1 MSLKCRIYKD
11 ENGNIDFVDAANGSR
26 SKLFDTLVN
35 ITGGNKNTALNLYAL
50 TETEDFKE
58 VVEAKVNAIKNRV
71 KSLVKQAPTVNA
83 KETVRFSR
91 LAPKT
96 AYFSNAIS
104 AINNL
109 SDKNPKNTQGWLKQL
124 TDTQKN
130 GGVRNVNQEL
140 EWIGL
145 EDYLNSYVKESNPKA
160 GNIPASVVEDYIN
173 ANQIDIVDVS
183 KGKPEVDINDLDA
196 EFDGN
201 GFTIRYSGEGN
212 LIMPY
217 ITLDQIGLT
226 EEDTYEE
233 DFDYYSAQEDAKKAA
248 IEEVLDREDGEVKY
262 AGYQLK
268 GGENYR
274 EVLLTI
280 PAKTIENN
288 KTFTVKNR
296 KDFYNDPSNFSA
308 EEVEEGF
315 VVSSNRGG
323 RKLIEKDYYY
333 IKTKE
338 DAINSYREDNLQLL
352 DIFSE
357 EQGVEDYDFYD
368 ENGQYFNTSTA
379 PNMGQAIAEYKALTA
394 TKEDEYKSSH
404 WDEKNILAHI
414 RLNEKTLPD
423 GRKVLIINEV
433 QSDWAQQGRKTGFI
447 DKNLQDR
454 SRKASEKYKVLQ
466 EELSKIKADKKLDKD
481 AYQQAIYDGGKGYT
495 TNIDDYGNVTVTKSV
510 NAFGKQI
517 GDSTGVE
524 AVKED
529 NGDYRI
535 YVDGQVSQQNNYYGS
550 KEVADRTIEE
560 RTNKV
565 DFRKSL
571 ENPIEVEDLPS
582 LEQKAFG
589 VIQDYYSKVTPLERQ
604 IAAVKRDIIDQTGI
618 QPMPYKNTDQ
628 WVGLATRRVLQMA
641 AQEGYDGVA
650 FATGNQ
656 SADMYSLAKQVDN
669 ISWDT
674 TDNTLTAFDKNGN
687 QQFQQSNVTDEKL
700 EDFVGKEVA
709 QKLVEGKE
717 NLTQDDEGVV
727 SLKNADLEI
736 GGEGMK
742 TFYNSIVPKVA
753 QKEAQRFDKNAKLG
767 TVDFIGKLISTN
779 YRFRDVRDIRF
790 NGKSF
795 QSYIRYQG
803 GLNYMTIRN
812 LQMAIEEEMSELLL
826 RNNFKTLEEA
836 KKAAN
841 ENDEDGIA
849 VVRIFEQGIKDHDS
863 LNGKDI
869 SDLDIEYFETSKL
882 EKDKLSLAEQPYIQ
896 ITDKMR
902 SELKESIPM
911 FSRNLG
917 EKSKNE
923 ILPEII
929 SRLELSGLANN
940 VYKMSNAQ
948 IEAKL
953 VELGL
958 DPGISKQVTMS
969 SEDVD
974 YMYFNEEDDFWEV
987 YLKDGSYMEVYLPS
1001 DSTDEE
1007 VREEVVSL
1015 IREYKIE
1022 SLPAV
1027 YRGINGEFDSN
1038 YKGTQYFA
1046 VQKRYASV
1054 FGRNIEEFKIKSPEI
1069 LDLDDWNK
1077 RWGVENADFGQGLLT
1092 VHQENLGDLKEW
1104 KKRIKNSLL
1113 AVGADVPLYEVD
1125 AFIDSVENAKIIKG
1139 EDIGNKGQIVFAIK
1153 DKTLVEPINRDI
1165 KFSKQLLDK
1174 SIKLSTA
1181 GFTYRGDVYLN
1192 TDIMGLDT
1200 PIHEFGHL
1208 HLDWLKENRI
1218 DLYQAGLSLV
1228 GKNKEE
1234 AQQYI
1239 DIVKSTQPDLE
1250 EGTEEFNNE
1259 VLAQVIGDQ
1268 GAKLLLN
1275 NKKGSIAEWLKSV
1288 WNAIKEAVGLSNY
1301 TAEQV
1306 SAMTLAEFGT
1316 SSATELL
1323 SGNRVRKTLY
1333 EKNPYLRYN
1342 YDVNQVARDRFD
1354 IPNLKRLSSGSD
1366 RIVFDLGDNK
1376 VLKVANTARGL
1387 AQNMQEG
1394 DQELIGKN
1402 LLPQVYET
1410 GLNYVV
1416 AEKLEALQAKS
1427 KVPVY
1432 NISTGEYYDNE
1443 DADVMLSELNQYS
1456 QKDFDTKDP
1465 DLVEVLK
1472 SYGLEEFLNYDIIY
1486 GDITD
1491 LANWGIKNGKPV
1503 HLDAGTFGGMMI
1515 IRAYARRKD
1524 LSWKDF
1530 EEVYNKSQEA
1540 KKKFKDNDGYV
1551 NFSVVAGN
1559 KMFNTPLKDAYTIA
1573 EEYMSEKGISTEP
1586 IEPITKLNEANS
1598 RRISAEFSKMEPTPN
1613 SPRTKESYKAMIEET
1628 VDQYKKILSGGYKI
1642 ELNNI
1647 EPYKNSEE
1655 MINDLRDRKR
1665 MRVLSTEE
1673 DFGQNKITT
1682 AQRKDN
1688 PLLAKTKFKDANG
1701 ESLLVNDIFRFV
1713 HDFFGHA
1720 KLGNGFG
1727 PVGEENAWRVHSRMY
1742 SSKAMPAMTT
1752 ETRGQNSWVN
1762 FSGTNDDVFELRD
1775 RARSLREQG
1784 KIEEANKIT
1793 DQVYSNMKF
1802 AEQKIGL
1809 MPSWTSEL
1817 NIFDTGE
1824 RKIVDINGSKVYFK
1838 DEVNPVTKKPTGKIE
1853 IELVETP
1860 EELRGQG
1867 KAKEALNVALKY
1879 TDSIGKKTVLT
1890 ISPRDKKT
1898 TSKGL
1903 EKLYTSLGYQ
1913 KTSDFEM
1920 ERPVKK
1926 VLPKEYDENGEPSV
1940 KNIMEYANSSNE
1952 VLSFE
1957 DRITSRNAA
1966 IALGVKSSEDLITK
1980 LEKAFVKNGV
1990 FVFDKVS
1997 LQRGGIFNKYEAT
2010 KILDSISLQKSIKKA
2025 YLELKNTEPFVLEYD
2040 DNFVTVSGSELNIFG
2055 KQPVANPFTVES
2067 DLAKS
2072 IAGLT
2077 QDSVADN
2084 LIPELGTKYAKD
2096 TKFKDAVDSIASNN
2110 RLVNIKV
2117 VKDDQLVD
2125 KVEDVR
2131 DTLENV
2137 LIDTD
2142 NPALSEN
2149 IRFINENISEE
2160 VWEENLNLVIK
2171 VLASIKKNAI
2181 KNGIDLRDITTKSLS
2196 NSRED
2201 ILYFL
2206 DTMENLFQDGMDEQT
2221 VSEFSEAYKT
2231 IFELD
2236 TIETELIQT
2245 DSEFD
2250 NIVESNISEYQLF
2263 DKFGLVKKQG
2273 DIYRQTEE
2281 QSLEDLYG
2289 AMFENSELFPETI
2302 KTVDELK
2309 QFVEKEVSNLE
2320 ISDYE
2325 IDPDNLAKIYL
2336 YKKYF
2341 GFSLVAP
2348 TPKVSVDTVSIVT
2361 AEPEYLITEF
2371 VKEFNKW
2378 ILDTKNNY
2386 FKVTNKGIELVEK
2399 DPLSKEEA
2407 LLTIP
2412 EEYKKDLSEYDAISK
2427 NLNLGIESEELVF
2440 SDYDSQTEQREF
2452 FANNPQNAKKLSGD
2466 YLYIEEG
2473 VLAVKNETDT
2483 FIRTPQGVFEM
2494 IYEAGN
2500 IKFYNRLPMVD
2511 PNFKFV
2517 GLEKPLSDVDFN
2529 KYQYLENT
2537 PEVFKTAKTYYSKKE
2552 LDQID
2557 EDYFNCQ

>member
-11 ENGNIDFVDAANGSR
+11 ENGNIDFVEAANGKR

-58 VVEAKVNAIKNRV
+58 VVEAKANAIKNRV
-71 KSLVKQAPTVNA
+71 KSLVKQSPAVSE

-96 AYFSNAIS
+96 TYFSNAIS

-124 TDTQKN
+124 TDIQNN
-130 GGVRNVNQEL
+130 GGVKNVNQEL

-145 EDYLNSYVKESNPKA
+145 EDYLNNYAKQNNTKA
-160 GNIPASVVEDYIN
+160 GNIPAFVVEEYIK

-183 KGKPEVDINDLDA
+183 KGKPEIDINDLDA
-196 EFDGN
+196 EFDGS
-201 GFTIRYSGEGN
+201 GFTIRYSGEVN

-262 AGYQLK
+262 QNYQLK

-274 EVLLTI
+274 EVLLTMPGGNTVLNKLNEELI
-280 PAKTIENN
+280 AEGYVMASDAVYPKTIAGYADVNN
-288 KTFTVKNR
+288 
-296 KDFYNDPSNFSA
+296 YP
-308 EEVEEGF
+308 
-315 VVSSNRGG
+315 
-323 RKLIEKDYYY
+323 
-333 IKTKE
+333 
-338 DAINSYREDNLQLL
+338 
-352 DIFSE
+352 
-357 EQGVEDYDFYD
+357 QGVEIKDLPP
-368 ENGQYFNTSTA
+368 TA
-379 PNMGQAIAEYKALTA
+379 RGIAERMERERGK
-394 TKEDEYKSSH
+394 DEYKSSH
-404 WDEKNILAHI
+404 WSEKNILAHI

-423 GRKVLIINEV
+423 GRKVLIVNEI
-433 QSDWAQQGRKTGFI
+433 QSDWAQEGRKRGFI
-447 DKNLQDR
+447 DRNLQIKSDL
-454 SRKASEKYKVLQ
+454 ASAKYKALQ
-466 EELSKIKADKKLDKD
+466 EELLKIKEEKKIDKE
-481 AYQQAIYDGGKGYT
+481 AYQQVIYNDGKGYT
-495 TNIDDYGNVTVTKSV
+495 TNIDEYGNVTISKAV
-510 NAFGKQI
+510 NAFGKPL

-524 AVKED
+524 AIKED

-550 KEVADRTIEE
+550 KEVANKTIEE

-565 DFRKSL
+565 DFIKSL
-571 ENPIEVEDLPS
+571 ENTVEIENLPS
-582 LEQKAFG
+582 VEQEGFR

-604 IAAVKRDIIDQTGI
+604 ISAAKRDLIDIDQTGV
-618 QPMPYKNTDQ
+618 QAMPYKKTDQ

-650 FATGNQ
+650 FATGSQ

-687 QQFQQSNVTDEKL
+687 QQFQQSNITDEKL

-709 QKLVEGKE
+709 QKLIDKKE
-717 NLTQDDEGVV
+717 NLSEDDEGVV
-727 SLKNADLEI
+727 SLENADLEI

-742 TFYNSIVPKVA
+742 SFYNNIVPKVA

-767 TVDFIGKLISTN
+767 IVDFVGEPISPN
-779 YRFRDVRDIRF
+779 YRFQDVRDISF

-795 QSYIRYQG
+795 QRYIRYSG
-803 GLNYMTIRN
+803 GSNYMTVRN
-812 LQMAIEEEMSELLL
+812 LQMAIEDDMSELLL
-826 RNNFKTLEEA
+826 RNNFKDLEEA
-836 KKAAN
+836 KKAAS

-849 VVRIFEQGIKDHDS
+849 VVRIFEKGIKDHDS

-869 SDLDIEYFETSKL
+869 SDLDIEYFETAKL
-882 EKDKLSLAEQPYIQ
+882 EKDKLALAEQPFIA

-902 SELKESIPM
+902 SELKGSIPM

-940 VYKMSNAQ
+940 VYKMSNSQ

-958 DPGISKQVTMS
+958 DPKISKQVTMS

-974 YMYFNEEDDFWEV
+974 YTYFDEENDLWEV
-987 YLKDGSYMEVYLPS
+987 YLKDGSYMEVYLPI
-1001 DSTDEE
+1001 DSTEEE
-1007 VREEVVSL
+1007 VKEEAAYL

-1077 RWGVENADFGQGLLT
+1077 RWGVEGVDFGQGLLT

-1104 KKRIKNSLL
+1104 KKRIKNSLI
-1113 AVGADVPLYEVD
+1113 AVSADVPSYEID
-1125 AFIDSVENAKIIKG
+1125 AFIDSVKNAKIIKG

-1153 DKTLVEPINRDI
+1153 DKTLVEPINKDI
-1165 KFSKQLLDK
+1165 KFSKQLIDK
-1174 SIKLSTA
+1174 NIKLSTA

-1192 TDIMGLDT
+1192 TDVMGLDT

-1275 NKKGSIAEWLKSV
+1275 NNKGSIAEWLKSV

-1323 SGNRVRKTLY
+1323 SGSRIRKNLY

-1342 YDVNQVARDRFD
+1342 YDINQVARDRFD

-1376 VLKVANTARGL
+1376 VLKIANTARGL

-1443 DADVMLSELNQYS
+1443 DADVMLSELNQYR
-1456 QKDFDTKDP
+1456 QEDFDTKNP

-1540 KKKFKDNDGYV
+1540 KKKFNDNDGYV

-1559 KMFNTPLKDAYTIA
+1559 KLFNTPLKDAYTIA
-1573 EEYMSEKGISTEP
+1573 EEYMSEKGISTKP

-1613 SPRTKESYKAMIEET
+1613 SQRTKESYKAMIEET

-1642 ELNNI
+1642 ELNNL

-1682 AQRKDN
+1682 AQRKEN
-1688 PLLAKTKFKDANG
+1688 PLLAKTKFKDVNG
-1701 ESLLVNDIFRFV
+1701 EPLLANDIFRFV

-1742 SSKAMPAMTT
+1742 SPKAMPAMTT

-1762 FSGTNDDVFELRD
+1762 FSGTNDEVFELRD

-1784 KIEEANKIT
+1784 EIEEANKIT
-1793 DQVYSNMKF
+1793 DQVYSKMKF

-1817 NIFDTGE
+1817 NVFDTGE
-1824 RKIVDINGSKVYFK
+1824 RKIVEINGSKVYLK
-1838 DEVNPVTKKPTGKIE
+1838 DEVNPVTNKPTGKME

-1867 KAKEALNVALKY
+1867 RAKEALNAALKY
-1879 TDSIGKKTVLT
+1879 TDSIDKKTVLT

-1920 ERPVKK
+1920 ERPAKK
-1926 VLPKEYDENGEPSV
+1926 VLPKGYDENEEPSI

-1952 VLSFE
+1952 VLSLE
-1957 DRITSRNAA
+1957 DRIISRNAA
-1966 IALGVKSSEDLITK
+1966 IALGAKSSEELISK
-1980 LEKAFVKNGV
+1980 LEKAFVKDGV
-1990 FVFDKVS
+1990 FIFDKVS
-1997 LQRGGIFNKYEAT
+1997 LQRSGAFNKYEAT
-2010 KILDSISLQKSIKKA
+2010 KIVNSITLQKNIKNA
-2025 YLELKNTEPFVLEYD
+2025 YLQLKNTEPFVLEYD
-2040 DNFVTVSGSELNIFG
+2040 ENFVTVSGSELNIFG
-2055 KQPVANPFTVES
+2055 KQPVGNPFTVELE
-2067 DLAKS
+2067 LAKD

-2077 QDSVADN
+2077 EESVSDN
-2084 LIPELGTKYAKD
+2084 LVPELGTKY
-2096 TKFKDAVDSIASNN
+2096 TKDAKFREAVNSIAKNN

-2117 VKDDQLVD
+2117 VKDGQLVD
-2125 KVEDVR
+2125 KVEEIK

-2142 NPALSEN
+2142 NEALSEN
-2149 IRFINENISEE
+2149 IRFINENISAE

-2181 KNGIDLRDITTKSLS
+2181 KNGIDLRDITTKALS
-2196 NSRED
+2196 SSRED
-2201 ILYFL
+2201 ILDFL
-2206 DTMENLFQDGMDEQT
+2206 DTMENLFQYGMDEQT

-2236 TIETELIQT
+2236 TIETDLIQT

-2281 QSLEDLYG
+2281 QSLEDLYD

-2341 GFSLVAP
+2341 GFSIVAP
-2348 TPKVSVDTVSIVT
+2348 TTKVSVDSLSIVT
-2361 AEPEYLITEF
+2361 EDPAYLVTEF

-2412 EEYKKDLSEYDAISK
+2412 EEYMKDLSEYDAISK
-2427 NLNLGIESEELVF
+2427 NLNLGIQSEELVF
-2440 SDYDSQTEQREF
+2440 EDYDSQSQQREF
-2452 FANNPQNAKKLSGD
+2452 FANNPESAKKISGD

-2483 FIRTPQGVFEM
+2483 FVRTPQGVFEM

-2500 IKFYNRLPMVD
+2500 IKFYNKLPTVD

-2552 LDQID
+2552 LEQID

>member
-1 MSLKCRIYKD
+1 MHKNKLKRMSLKCRIYKD

-50 TETEDFKE
+50 TETEDFKD

-71 KSLVKQAPTVNA
+71 KSLVKQAPTVTA
-83 KETVRFSR
+83 KENVRFSR

-109 SDKNPKNTQGWLKQL
+109 SDKNPKNTKGWLNQL
-124 TDTQKN
+124 TDTHKN
-130 GGVRNVNQEL
+130 GGVKNVNQEL

-145 EDYLNSYVKESNPKA
+145 EDYLNSYVKENNPKA

-183 KGKPEVDINDLDA
+183 KGKPEIDINDLDA

-233 DFDYYSAQEDAKKAA
+233 DFDYYSAQQDAKKAA

-296 KDFYNDPSNFSA
+296 KDFWKDPSNFSA

-315 VVSSNRGG
+315 LVSSNRGG
-323 RKLIEKDYYY
+323 RKLIEKDYY

-379 PNMGQAIAEYKALTA
+379 PNMGQAISEYKAQTA
-394 TKEDEYKSSH
+394 TKEDGYKSSH

-433 QSDWAQQGRKTGFI
+433 QSDWAQEGRKKGFVSKEKELQREQI
-447 DKNLQDR
+447 RLEIQEQKDKIVAIESELENLKPLTDE
-454 SRKASEKYKVLQ
+454 EKFELNQEKLKLQ
-466 EELSKIKADKKLDKD
+466 EARYNVRNTREWDAIGQDITRIEENLGNYENTKNRLKNEIFDIKYMQENSVSKLEGDL
-481 AYQQAIYDGGKGYT
+481 YDFD
-495 TNIDDYGNVTVTKSV
+495 NQNRNMSGNVP
-510 NAFGKQI
+510 Q
-517 GDSTGVE
+517 
-524 AVKED
+524 
-529 NGDYRI
+529 
-535 YVDGQVSQQNNYYGS
+535 
-550 KEVADRTIEE
+550 
-560 RTNKV
+560 
-565 DFRKSL
+565 
-571 ENPIEVEDLPS
+571 
-582 LEQKAFG
+582 
-589 VIQDYYSKVTPLERQ
+589 
-604 IAAVKRDIIDQTGI
+604 
-618 QPMPYKNTDQ
+618 MPYKNTDQ

-709 QKLVEGKE
+709 QKLVDGKQ

-882 EKDKLSLAEQPYIQ
+882 EKDKLSLAEQPYIH

-987 YLKDGSYMEVYLPS
+987 YLKDGSYMEVYLPL

-1007 VREEVVSL
+1007 VREEAVSL

-1077 RWGVENADFGQGLLT
+1077 RWGVEDVDFGQGLLT

-1153 DKTLVEPINRDI
+1153 DKTLVEPINKDL

-1174 SIKLSTA
+1174 NIKLSTA

-1228 GKNKEE
+1228 DKNREE

-1268 GAKLLLN
+1268 GAKLLLS

-1323 SGNRVRKTLY
+1323 SGNRIRKTLY

-1427 KVPVY
+1427 KVSVY

-1573 EEYMSEKGISTEP
+1573 EEYMSEKGIRTES

-1598 RRISAEFSKMEPTPN
+1598 RRISAEFSKMESTPN

-1673 DFGQNKITT
+1673 DFGQNEITT

-1824 RKIVDINGSKVYFK
+1824 IKIVDINGSKVYFK

-1903 EKLYTSLGYQ
+1903 ERLYTSLGYQ

-1920 ERPVKK
+1920 ERPAKK

-1957 DRITSRNAA
+1957 DRIISRNAA

-2077 QDSVADN
+2077 EQDIPDN
-2084 LIPELGTKYAKD
+2084 LVPELSTKYAKD

-2131 DTLENV
+2131 DILENV

-2181 KNGIDLRDITTKSLS
+2181 KNGIDLRDITTKALS
-2196 NSRED
+2196 NSRQD
-2201 ILYFL
+2201 ILDFL
-2206 DTMENLFQDGMDEQT
+2206 DTMENLFQYGMNDQT
-2221 VSEFSEAYKT
+2221 VNEFSEAYKT

-2236 TIETELIQT
+2236 TIETDLIQT

-2250 NIVESNISEYQLF
+2250 NIIESNLSEYQLF

-2281 QSLEDLYG
+2281 QSLEDLYD
-2289 AMFENSELFPETI
+2289 AMFENKEMFPENIT
-2302 KTVDELK
+2302 TVDNLK
-2309 QFVEKEVSNLE
+2309 EFVEKEVSKLE
-2320 ISDYE
+2320 IADYE
-2325 IDPDNLAKIYL
+2325 IDPDNLAKMYL

-2348 TPKVSVDTVSIVT
+2348 TPKVSVGTVSIVT
-2361 AEPEYLITEF
+2361 EEPEYLITEF

>member
-50 TETEDFKE
+50 TETEDFKD

-71 KSLVKQAPTVNA
+71 KSLVKQAPTVTA
-83 KETVRFSR
+83 KENVRFSR

-109 SDKNPKNTQGWLKQL
+109 SDKNPKNTKGWLNQL

-130 GGVRNVNQEL
+130 GGVKNVNQEL

-145 EDYLNSYVKESNPKA
+145 EDYLNSYVKENNPKA

-173 ANQIDIVDVS
+173 ANQIDIVDVN

-248 IEEVLDREDGEVKY
+248 IEEVSDREDGDVKY

-296 KDFYNDPSNFSA
+296 KDFYKDPSNFSA
-308 EEVEEGF
+308 EEIEEGF

-323 RKLIEKDYYY
+323 RKLIEKDYY

-379 PNMGQAIAEYKALTA
+379 PNMGQAISEYKAQTA
-394 TKEDEYKSSH
+394 TKEDGYKSSH

-433 QSDWAQQGRKTGFI
+433 QSDWAQEGRKKGFVSKEKELQREQI
-447 DKNLQDR
+447 RLEIQEQKDKIVAIESELENLKPLTDE
-454 SRKASEKYKVLQ
+454 EKFELNQEKLKLQ
-466 EELSKIKADKKLDKD
+466 EARYNVRNTREWDAIGQDITRIEENLGNYENTKNRLKNEIFDIKYMQENSVSKLEGDL
-481 AYQQAIYDGGKGYT
+481 YDFDNQNRT
-495 TNIDDYGNVTVTKSV
+495 MSGNVP
-510 NAFGKQI
+510 Q
-517 GDSTGVE
+517 
-524 AVKED
+524 
-529 NGDYRI
+529 
-535 YVDGQVSQQNNYYGS
+535 
-550 KEVADRTIEE
+550 
-560 RTNKV
+560 
-565 DFRKSL
+565 
-571 ENPIEVEDLPS
+571 
-582 LEQKAFG
+582 
-589 VIQDYYSKVTPLERQ
+589 
-604 IAAVKRDIIDQTGI
+604 
-618 QPMPYKNTDQ
+618 MPYKNTDQ

-656 SADMYSLAKQVDN
+656 SADMYSLSNQVDYIKKQPESFLNKENESFDIFISMPTGTLSLEVNKNTGDVISQTGNVRSEYAGKN
-669 ISWDT
+669 IGDII
-674 TDNTLTAFDKNGN
+674 
-687 QQFQQSNVTDEKL
+687 
-700 EDFVGKEVA
+700 GKEVA
-709 QKLVEGKE
+709 K
-717 NLTQDDEGVV
+717 NLMSLDE
-727 SLKNADLEI
+727 SEHILKGDDLEI

-767 TVDFIGKLISTN
+767 TVDFRKTYGITTKT
-779 YRFRDVRDIRF
+779 
-790 NGKSF
+790 
-795 QSYIRYQG
+795 YQG
-803 GLNYMTIRN
+803 ADGDIKW
-812 LQMAIEEEMSELLL
+812 MAIVESRGGTRAVGNTEQ
-826 RNNFKTLEEA
+826 EA
-836 KKAAN
+836 IDKYI
-841 ENDEDGIA
+841 E
-849 VVRIFEQGIKDHDS
+849 RYP
-863 LNGKDI
+863 DI
-869 SDLDIEYFETSKL
+869 VKSDKL
-882 EKDKLSLAEQPYIQ
+882 EIGQQPFIA

-902 SELKESIPM
+902 SELKASIPM

-940 VYKMSNAQ
+940 VYKMSNSQ

-1007 VREEVVSL
+1007 VREEAVSL

-1077 RWGVENADFGQGLLT
+1077 RWGVEDVDFGQGLLT

-1288 WNAIKEAVGLSNY
+1288 WDAIKEAVGLSNY

-1530 EEVYNKSQEA
+1530 EEVYDKSQEA

-1598 RRISAEFSKMEPTPN
+1598 RRISAEFSKMESTPN

-1628 VDQYKKILSGGYKI
+1628 VDQYRKILSGGYKI

-1688 PLLAKTKFKDANG
+1688 PLLTKTKFKDVNG

-1920 ERPVKK
+1920 ERPAKK

-1966 IALGVKSSEDLITK
+1966 IALRVKSSEDLITK

-2077 QDSVADN
+2077 EQDISDN
-2084 LIPELGTKYAKD
+2084 LVPELSTKYAKD

-2131 DTLENV
+2131 DILENV

-2181 KNGIDLRDITTKSLS
+2181 KNGIDLRDITTKALS
-2196 NSRED
+2196 NSRQD
-2201 ILYFL
+2201 ILDFL
-2206 DTMENLFQDGMDEQT
+2206 DTMENLFQYGMNDQT
-2221 VSEFSEAYKT
+2221 VNEFSEAYKT

-2236 TIETELIQT
+2236 TIETDLIQT

-2250 NIVESNISEYQLF
+2250 NIIESNLSEYQLF

-2348 TPKVSVDTVSIVT
+2348 VTKVSVDSLSIVT
-2361 AEPEYLITEF
+2361 EDPAYLVTEF

-2412 EEYKKDLSEYDAISK
+2412 EEYIKDLSEYDAISK
-2427 NLNLGIESEELVF
+2427 NLNLGIRSEELVF
-2440 SDYDSQTEQREF
+2440 EDYDSQSQQREF
-2452 FANNPQNAKKLSGD
+2452 FANNPESAKKISGD
-2466 YLYIEEG
+2466 YLYIEDG

-2500 IKFYNRLPMVD
+2500 IKFYNKLPEVD

>member
-1 MSLKCRIYKD
+1 MHKNKLKRMSLKCRIYKD

-50 TETEDFKE
+50 TETEDFKD

-71 KSLVKQAPTVNA
+71 KSLVKQAPTVTA
-83 KETVRFSR
+83 KENVRFSR

-109 SDKNPKNTQGWLKQL
+109 SDKNPKNTKGWLNQL

-130 GGVRNVNQEL
+130 GGVKNVNQEL

-145 EDYLNSYVKESNPKA
+145 EDYLNSYVKENNPKA

-173 ANQIDIVDVS
+173 ANQIDIVDVN

-248 IEEVLDREDGEVKY
+248 IEEVSDREDGDVKY

-296 KDFYNDPSNFSA
+296 KDFYKDPSNFSA

-323 RKLIEKDYYY
+323 RKLIEKDYY

-379 PNMGQAIAEYKALTA
+379 PNMGQAISEYKAQTA
-394 TKEDEYKSSH
+394 TKEDGYKSSH

-423 GRKVLIINEV
+423 GRKVLILNEV
-433 QSDWAQQGRKTGFI
+433 QSDWAQEGRKKGFVSKEKELQREQI
-447 DKNLQDR
+447 RLEIQEQKDKIVAIESELENLKPLTDE
-454 SRKASEKYKVLQ
+454 EKFELNQEKLKLQ
-466 EELSKIKADKKLDKD
+466 EARYNVRNTREWDAIGQDITRIEENLGNYENTKNRLKNEIFDIKYMQENSVSKLEGDL
-481 AYQQAIYDGGKGYT
+481 YDFDNQNRT
-495 TNIDDYGNVTVTKSV
+495 MSGNVP
-510 NAFGKQI
+510 Q
-517 GDSTGVE
+517 
-524 AVKED
+524 
-529 NGDYRI
+529 
-535 YVDGQVSQQNNYYGS
+535 
-550 KEVADRTIEE
+550 
-560 RTNKV
+560 
-565 DFRKSL
+565 
-571 ENPIEVEDLPS
+571 
-582 LEQKAFG
+582 
-589 VIQDYYSKVTPLERQ
+589 
-604 IAAVKRDIIDQTGI
+604 
-618 QPMPYKNTDQ
+618 MPYKNTDQ

-869 SDLDIEYFETSKL
+869 SDLDIEYFETAEL

-940 VYKMSNAQ
+940 VYRMSNAQ

-987 YLKDGSYMEVYLPS
+987 YLKDGSYMEVYLPL

-1007 VREEVVSL
+1007 VREEAVSL

-1824 RKIVDINGSKVYFK
+1824 RKIVEINGSKVYFK
-1838 DEVNPVTKKPTGKIE
+1838 DEVNPMTNKPTGKIE

-2181 KNGIDLRDITTKSLS
+2181 KNGIDLRDITTKALS
-2196 NSRED
+2196 NSRQD
-2201 ILYFL
+2201 ILDFL
-2206 DTMENLFQDGMDEQT
+2206 DTMENLFQYGMNDQT
-2221 VSEFSEAYKT
+2221 VNEFSEAYKT

-2236 TIETELIQT
+2236 TIETDLIQT

-2250 NIVESNISEYQLF
+2250 NIIESNLSEYQLF

-2281 QSLEDLYG
+2281 QSLEDLYD
-2289 AMFENSELFPETI
+2289 AMFENKEMFPENIT
-2302 KTVDELK
+2302 TVDNLK
-2309 QFVEKEVSNLE
+2309 EFVEKEVSKLE
-2320 ISDYE
+2320 IADYE
-2325 IDPDNLAKIYL
+2325 IDPDNLAKMYL